1 MQQPGTGNQ
10 AGGQSVESA
19 TRPRESLLRLG
30 NSRLNKL
37 GGASM
42 PVTKEDLEEAMREWI
57 SAWNNNDIQAIA
69 TMEAGEVGF
78 GYRTEA
84 GQDRSRT
91 DENEFSAI
99 LEEFFGRIEY
109 FHLKLEDLQTSV
121 VGNIGLAW
129 GVFTEDFQEKGRPTE
144 YARVRFSST
153 LSKGAQGWQVLMFHR
168 DIQPFEED
176 GTYPRE
182 LTLRRS

>member
-1 MQQPGTGNQ
+1 MQSG
-10 AGGQSVESA
+10 
-19 TRPRESLLRLG
+19 RLD
-30 NSRLNKL
+30 S
-37 GGASM
+37 
-42 PVTKEDLEEAMREWI
+42 KEDFEEAIREWI
-57 SAWNNNDIQAIA
+57 SAWDNHDIQAITA
-69 TMEAGEVGF
+69 MEAGEVGF

-84 GQDRSRT
+84 GRDRSRT
-91 DENEFSAI
+91 GEIEYSAMR
-99 LEEFFGRIEY
+99 EQFFGRIEY

-129 GVFTEDFQEKGRPTE
+129 GVFTEDFQEKGRPPE

-153 LSKGAQGWQVLMFHR
+153 LSKGARGWQVLMFHR

>member
-1 MQQPGTGNQ
+1 
-10 AGGQSVESA
+10 
-19 TRPRESLLRLG
+19 
-30 NSRLNKL
+30 
-37 GGASM
+37 M
-42 PVTKEDLEEAMREWI
+42 PVAKEDLEEALREWI
-57 SAWNNNDIQAIA
+57 SAWDNHDIQAITA
-69 TMEAGEVGF
+69 MEAGEVGF

-84 GQDRSRT
+84 GRDRSRT
-91 DENEFSAI
+91 GEIEYSASR
-99 LEEFFGRIEY
+99 EQFFGRIEY

-129 GVFTEDFQEKGRPTE
+129 GVFTEDFQEKGRPPE

-153 LSKGAQGWQVLMFHR
+153 LSKGARGWQVLMFHR
-168 DIQPFEED
+168 DIQTFED